1 MCLIID
7 QNIHPNLVPKT
18 SKSHILVR
26 KHLFVQEHEYF
37 TPIMRFPVKFD
48 KFGIAELEYK
58 NELKPIDSYEYN
70 RRTNGF
76 IPSDKFII
84 KEGIHSH
91 VYGNSGEYLAIIPAG
106 TSYYV
111 GLYEDIVSNKLII
124 FKNEKVY
131 KIWKLLQFRKVISL

>member
-7 QNIHPNLVPKT
+7 INIHPDLIPKT

-26 KHLFVQEHEYF
+26 KHLFIQENEYF

-48 KFGIAELEYK
+48 RFGIAELEYK
-58 NELKPIDSYEYN
+58 YKLQPIDSYEYN

-76 IPSDKFII
+76 IPSGKFII
-84 KEGIHSH
+84 NKGIHSC
-91 VYGNSGEYLAIIPAG
+91 VYDNPEEYLAIIPAG